1 MLNNLRVKVKTIF
14 EYEGNEISSD
24 IPSYKTI
31 KYLKE
36 IAKKLFLPIYSEV
49 KLIYDNKDISSFEQM
64 VIGDYF
70 YKKNEINLKVISKNP
85 IINEEEKGNF
95 QNKNETKQLNK
106 DYYCSCK
113 KELISYFC
121 RNCKENICDNCRINS
136 IHLNH
141 NLSQIDI
148 NNLNESVK
156 LYAITLQSEISKNI
170 KECKSFLKNKEK
182 ENEKEDKNENSIISK
197 HDLIKEKYDKV
208 LEMYNEHYNN
218 LNIIDNENNESSLK
232 NYIKNSKITNEE
244 IDNILNEIHIK
255 FIKKKKSMSIE
266 EFNEYIKL
274 LNEKDEILEIN
285 SKDIKKFKVNNQI
298 NIKMNIFYEKI
309 NMIIDEML
317 NSKNPFNLDDETY
330 NLYNEILE
338 EKKKEEKNDLIEIDD
353 KKNKENEEENE
364 ENEEKKEE
372 NEHNDSNKENEIND
386 LNEKNE
392 NENNNKDVNES
403 KDNFYTEN
411 LEDDP
416 EKNLIMQQN
425 AGNYENNEN

>member
-364 ENEEKKEE
+364 ENEENKEE
-372 NEHNDSNKENEIND
+372 NEHNDSNKGNEIND

>member
-266 EFNEYIKL
+266 EFNEYLKL
-274 LNEKDEILEIN
+274 LSEKDETLEIS

-364 ENEEKKEE
+364 ENEENKEE

>member
-338 EKKKEEKNDLIEIDD
+338 EKKKEEK
-353 KKNKENEEENE
+353 
-364 ENEEKKEE
+364 
-372 NEHNDSNKENEIND
+372 EHNDSNKENEIND